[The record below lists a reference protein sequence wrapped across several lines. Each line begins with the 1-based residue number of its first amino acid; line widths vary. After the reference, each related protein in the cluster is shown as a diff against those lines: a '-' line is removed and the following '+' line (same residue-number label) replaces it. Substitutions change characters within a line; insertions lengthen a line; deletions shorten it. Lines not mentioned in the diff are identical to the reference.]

1 MRVKGKWSKGEM
13 ARTIVLYLL
22 QLITTVIVWAC
33 ALKTV
38 AVLIAVIRNPE
49 LGASSTCPTY
59 SALPAGQPS
68 QSLACLPSSGFL
80 RRKMKQSNSERSNY
94 LWTTHKLSRQ

>member
-13 ARTIVLYLL
+13 ARTIVVYLL

-38 AVLIAVIRNPE
+38 AVLIAVISSPE
-49 LGASSTCPTY
+49 LGASVDLSDVLIFAAAAFGGELLLLLCKRVFAKNNDDSGGTY
-59 SALPAGQPS
+59 
-68 QSLACLPSSGFL
+68 
-80 RRKMKQSNSERSNY
+80 
-94 LWTTHKLSRQ
+94 

>member
-38 AVLIAVIRNPE
+38 AVLIEIGRAHV
-49 LGASSTCPTY
+49 
-59 SALPAGQPS
+59 
-68 QSLACLPSSGFL
+68 
-80 RRKMKQSNSERSNY
+80 
-94 LWTTHKLSRQ
+94 

>member
-13 ARTIVLYLL
+13 ARTIVVYLL

-38 AVLIAVIRNPE
+38 AVLIAVIRSPE
-49 LGASSTCPTY
+49 LGASVDLSDVLGFTGWATITSP
-59 SALPAGQPS
+59 LPQG
-68 QSLACLPSSGFL
+68 
-80 RRKMKQSNSERSNY
+80 RE
-94 LWTTHKLSRQ
+94 